1 VLGTSHSMSKYSRI
15 QSDQIWPNVLELRFR
30 FYSDSIVKTSQRE
43 AKAKSMSQ
51 DTLFA
56 EALNHRLLSS
66 SSFGPHLS
74 WKEKYQIT
82 STGQWINEAPK
93 GDQMRWKD
101 YPCISLLPFSKG
113 HPNIPMFNSILY
125 HECKTTRSS
134 SSLDWSSNMASYAWH
149 SSGWI
154 LHPPS
159 LPKQWMKSCST
170 NSRIQSFLC

>member
-1 VLGTSHSMSKYSRI
+1 MLGTSRSMSSRI

-30 FYSDSIVKTSQRE
+30 FYSDAIVKTSQRE

-149 SSGWI
+149 SSGWN
-154 LHPPS
+154 
-159 LPKQWMKSCST
+159 ST
-170 NSRIQSFLC
+170 PTKPTKAMDEIMFN